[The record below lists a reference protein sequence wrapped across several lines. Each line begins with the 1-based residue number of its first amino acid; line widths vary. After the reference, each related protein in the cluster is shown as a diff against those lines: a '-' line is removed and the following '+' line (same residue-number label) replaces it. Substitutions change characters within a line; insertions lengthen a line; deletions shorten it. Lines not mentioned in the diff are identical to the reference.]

1 MEKEYIYLW
10 QTVINPTKGGTDM
23 KTISKVESVLSK
35 EVNNPDSVYL
45 YREGDVWCAY
55 ERSAYYLA
63 RLASPLSLVKEIIGG
78 GYDVVLLK
86 AVFHIDDM
94 GSLASPFVQLQQISR
109 NKILLRMKS
118 CTEGFREWKEKQ
130 LRYLSA

>member
-1 MEKEYIYLW
+1 ML
-10 QTVINPTKGGTDM
+10 PTIIRRQKGGTDM
-23 KTISKVESVLSK
+23 KIISKVESVLSK
-35 EVNNPDSVYL
+35 EADNPDSVYL

-63 RLASPLSLVKEIIGG
+63 KLASPLLLAKEIIGG

-94 GSLASPFVQLQQISR
+94 SRLSSPFIQLKKVSR
-109 NKILLRMKS
+109 NKIRLQLHA
-118 CTEGFREWKEKQ
+118 CAEGFREWKEKQ